1 MKRKARLYP
10 ERLLNYCNYR
20 RDANPGSHC
29 FQCYQVHVG
38 KKERYRRNI
47 GKYSKEKIEKLLKP
61 AQVDHMHVE
70 EKK

>member
-38 KKERYRRNI
+38 KKKDIEETLENI
-47 GKYSKEKIEKLLKP
+47 P
-61 AQVDHMHVE
+61 
-70 EKK
+70 KKR